1 MPRLFQPFAAR
12 LMISYAPAYKP
23 TLTKRD
29 LSIHTYH
36 HALQRQVL
44 SQLGFTRRYPWGLH
58 AGAKILA
65 RHATEREVELGR
77 IALVRSSN
85 GCSVGRRWWRLDEAV
100 DQGGTLTVFSPS
112 LDGEFWYDVGSIRLN
127 VGDPLPEVR
136 ERVKAFLRS
145 IPPIP
150 RYRSDHLCEQ
160 LPEADQGRDLRP
172 LPVEEFVGV
181 PLNVALA

>member
-1 MPRLFQPFAAR
+1 MRLFQPFAAR
-12 LMISYAPAYKP
+12 LMISYAPVSKP

-77 IALVRSSN
+77 VALCRSSN
-85 GCSVGRRWWRLDEAV
+85 GCSVGRRYWKLDEKPDV
-100 DQGGTLTVFSPS
+100 GGTLWVMAPTE
-112 LDGEFWYDVGSIRLN
+112 DGEFWYDVGSIRLN
-127 VGDPLPEVR
+127 VNDPLPEVR
-136 ERVKAFLRS
+136 ERVRGFLRS
-145 IPPIP
+145 TPKLA
-150 RYRSDHLCEQ
+150 RYRSE
-160 LPEADQGRDLRP
+160 RP
-172 LPVEEFVGV
+172 GE
-181 PLNVALA
+181 